1 MSDDPNTDVV
11 VEPEVLIEEPA
22 PLEDAETLAALKA
35 LSLRAHLG
43 KTEKLPLE
51 YNGVKVRDE
60 RFFIQFNDATSEVE
74 DAVQNALN
82 QVEQVGEMEFDEA
95 TGGVSREMRMVQ
107 HRRFWPVLD
116 VLLDYKVI
124 ADAALPQVK
133 SGVANP
139 QSLDDYVAYKWRGS
153 KKLDGDAIRR
163 GGIQTLLTVVQM
175 GMDHVLGTEEGRV
188 VEALGE

>member
-1 MSDDPNTDVV
+1 MSDNPNTDVD
-11 VEPEVLIEEPA
+11 VEPEVPAEEPVL
-22 PLEDAETLAALKA
+22 LEDTETLAALRA

-51 YNGVKVRDE
+51 YNGAKVRDD
-60 RFFIQFNDATSEVE
+60 RFFVQFNDASSEVE

-82 QVEQVGEMEFDEA
+82 QIEQVGEMEFDEA
-95 TGGVSREMRMVQ
+95 TGGLAREMRMVQ
-107 HRRFWPVLD
+107 HRRFWPVLE

-133 SGVANP
+133 PGVTNP
-139 QSLDDYVAYKWRGS
+139 QSLDDYTAYKWRGS

-175 GMDHVLGTEEGRV
+175 GLDHVLGTEEGRV